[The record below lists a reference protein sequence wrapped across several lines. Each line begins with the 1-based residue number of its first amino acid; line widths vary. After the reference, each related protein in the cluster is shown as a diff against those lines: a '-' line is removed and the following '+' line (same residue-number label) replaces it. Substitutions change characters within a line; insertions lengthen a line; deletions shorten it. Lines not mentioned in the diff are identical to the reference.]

1 MKQILLPT
9 DFSDNSWSAIVY
21 ALKLYANETCT
32 FYFLHSWSFLESTS
46 RTYITSTYVDQLK
59 EKSIKELNELKGRV
73 EVVNKNP
80 NHTFQVIHTSEVLQ
94 DAIETAIKKYSID
107 MIIMGTK
114 GATGAKE
121 FFFGSNTVN
130 TIQKIKQCPI
140 LIIPDGL
147 DFVEPKQITF
157 PTDFKRFYGDEI
169 LELIQLSSLYN
180 SQIRVLHINKEDK
193 LTDLQIDNM
202 GVLKKYLKNNAYSF
216 HWMPDYAKKSETIH
230 DFIEELEINI
240 LVMIKYKHNIIEN
253 IINEPVIKKLGFQVT
268 IPFLVIPS
276 AS

>member
-21 ALKLYANETCT
+21 ALKLYANETCA

-80 NHTFQVIHTSEVLQ
+80 NHAFQVIHTSEVLQ
-94 DAIETAIKKYSID
+94 DAIETAIKKYNID

-169 LELIQLSSLYN
+169 LELIQLSSLYD

-202 GVLKKYLKNNAYSF
+202 GVLKKYLKNNEYSF

-240 LVMIKYKHNIIEN
+240 LVMIKYEHNIIEN